1 MIGAVDTGLL
11 RAARAEYEALILP
24 ALPAELRYTGAMLK
38 RSLDILLAQATA
50 QAAPE
55 SVFADAGFG
64 SAKGVAAQLRS
75 GAMRDSPALRAALRA
90 YVERKLEQTNPRF
103 LKETNAAA
111 PEARL

>member
-1 MIGAVDTGLL
+1 MIGSVDAGLL

-24 ALPAELRYTGAMLK
+24 ALPTELRYTGAMLK

-55 SVFADAGFG
+55 SVFASAGF
-64 SAKGVAAQLRS
+64 SRAEAVAAHLRS
-75 GAMRDSPALRAALRA
+75 GELSDSPALRAALRA

-103 LKETNAAA
+103 LKETNAAS
-111 PEARL
+111 PEARI